1 MSKQSNK
8 TVARAVVAEL
18 KAGRSMKRVSK
29 SLASYLIEERRM
41 NDVGAIIRDVEKQLL
56 VQDETLYVHVTTAH
70 GLSASTQKEITA
82 MFAQKS
88 DAKRVHIEETIN
100 PDVIGGVRCETA
112 EHRLDLTVR
121 RQLQRLK
128 GSAA

>member
-70 GLSASTQKEITA
+70 GLNASTQKEITK
-82 MFAQKS
+82 MFALKS

>member
-56 VQDETLYVHVTTAH
+56 VQDETLYIHVTTAH
-70 GLSASTQKEITA
+70 GLSASTQKEITT
-82 MFAQKS
+82 MFAVKS

>member
-18 KAGRSMKRVSK
+18 QAGRSIKRVSK

-41 NDVGAIIRDVEKQLL
+41 NDVGAIIRDVEKQML
-56 VQDETLYVHVTTAH
+56 VLDKTLYVHATAAH
-70 GLSASTQKEITA
+70 ELSAAMRKEIGA
-82 MFAQKS
+82 LFADKS
-88 DAKRVHIEETIN
+88 DAKHVHIEETIN

>member
-70 GLSASTQKEITA
+70 GLSASTQKEITK
-82 MFAQKS
+82 MFALKS

>member
-8 TVARAVVAEL
+8 AIAHAVVAEL

-29 SLASYLIEERRM
+29 SLASYLIEERRL

-56 VQDETLYVHVTTAH
+56 VQDKTLYVHVTTAH
-70 GLSASTQKEITA
+70 GLSASTAKEITS
-82 MFAQKS
+82 MFADTS
-88 DAKRVHIEETIN
+88 EAKRVQIEETIN

>member
-8 TVARAVVAEL
+8 TVARAVVSEL
-18 KAGRSMKRVSK
+18 KAGRSIARVSA
-29 SLASYLIEERRM
+29 SLASYLIDERRM
-41 NDVGAIIRDVEKQLL
+41 NDVGAIIRDIEKQLL
-56 VQDETLYVHVTTAH
+56 VQDDTLYVHVTSAH
-70 GLSASTQKEITA
+70 DLSAAIKKEISD
-82 MFAQKS
+82 MFRDQS
-88 DAKRVHIEETIN
+88 DAKHIRLEETIN

>member
-8 TVARAVVAEL
+8 AIAHAVVAEL

-29 SLASYLIEERRM
+29 SLASYLIEERRL

-56 VQDETLYVHVTTAH
+56 VQDKTLYVDVTTAH
-70 GLSASTQKEITA
+70 GLSASTAKEITS
-82 MFAQKS
+82 MFADTS
-88 DAKRVHIEETIN
+88 EAKRVQIEETIN

-112 EHRLDLTVR
+112 EHLLDLTVR

>member
-70 GLSASTQKEITA
+70 GLSASTQKEITT

>member
-8 TVARAVVAEL
+8 TVARAVVSEL
-18 KAGRSMKRVSK
+18 KAGRSIARVS
-29 SLASYLIEERRM
+29 
-41 NDVGAIIRDVEKQLL
+41 AIIRDIEKQLL
-56 VQDETLYVHVTTAH
+56 DQDETLYVHVTSAH
-70 GLSASTQKEITA
+70 DLSAAIKEEISD
-82 MFAQKS
+82 MFRNQS
-88 DAKRVHIEETIN
+88 DAKHIHLEETIN

>member
-70 GLSASTQKEITA
+70 GLSASTQKELTT

>member
-1 MSKQSNK
+1 MSRQSNK

-18 KAGRSMKRVSK
+18 QAGRSMKRVSR

-70 GLSASTQKEITA
+70 GLSASTQKEITT

-88 DAKRVHIEETIN
+88 DAKSVHIEETIN